1 MCKNNHQNSKNI
13 FLRKMNLC
21 QEVCKWLT
29 TSMYQIWRIYLSAK
43 ILVWSTFGFKV
54 DQSHSVAM
62 KLKLD
67 MSCHL
72 LSIYTKFEIDIS
84 KHVEKS
90 KENLYGRTDR
100 NRQTSPCGIIRPFF
114 KWRIISNFETHTT
127 VLISWVFSVKFPS
140 GECHKISLIMIA
152 ILVQVMAWCR
162 QVTSHYLNKCWPSS
176 LTPYVVTRP
185 QWFKLNIISLVC
197 KISWYICFPLH

>member
-1 MCKNNHQNSKNI
+1 
-13 FLRKMNLC
+13 MNLC

-29 TSMYQIWRIYLSAK
+29 MYQIWRIYLSAK
-43 ILVWSTFGFKV
+43 ISVWSTFGCKV

-100 NRQTSPCGIIRPFF
+100 NRQTSPCGIIRLFF
-114 KWRIISNFETHTT
+114 KRRIISNFETHTT

-140 GECHKISLIMIA
+140 GECHKISLIVIA